1 MTMASNEEKI
11 GSLKSSVDMTIVGDN
26 LHDIVEFTLEKYE
39 FKNDTTLSAEV
50 REEAS
55 AKMKEALWQRVEEL
69 RKRRVQILAATFTLA
84 ETTLD
89 EVVNKGK

>member
-11 GSLKSSVDMTIVGDN
+11 GSLKNSIDMTIVGDN
-26 LHDIVEFTLEKYE
+26 LNDIIEFTLEKYE
-39 FKNDTTLSAEV
+39 FKNDTTLAAEV

-55 AKMKEALWQRVEEL
+55 TKMKEALWQRVEEL

>member
-1 MTMASNEEKI
+1 MAIPSSEEKI
-11 GSLKSSVDMTIVGDN
+11 GSLKNSVDMTIVGDN
-26 LHDIVEFTLEKYE
+26 LNDIVEFTLEKYE

-69 RKRRVQILAATFTLA
+69 RKRRVQILAVTFTLA